1 MLGRDRLGLPKS
13 PLSRD
18 PPFPAATESSLRR
31 AASTVQRP
39 QEKGDVLYEQEMSVL
54 RRLTCVS
61 SRASA
66 RTRSGGTRAPVFV
79 RTRPSFCFS
88 HLDHRMAISDWEL
101 RKVKSAL
108 STVAKAW
115 SDGCASPDVLS
126 EWLTATRRLVE
137 AKQST
142 LSTWDCDKVI
152 SELNAFA
159 AALER
164 RPHDFCTVSPVRLC
178 LLWRAVPC
186 LPRADIPREQS
197 QVAYGTAFAE
207 KWFSELNKLHQGAV
221 RLALRQTSL
230 QGEELTRALP
240 RQQSAE
246 HSLAHGAHSQNSYK
260 LRRLRPW

>member
-1 MLGRDRLGLPKS
+1 
-13 PLSRD
+13 
-18 PPFPAATESSLRR
+18 
-31 AASTVQRP
+31 
-39 QEKGDVLYEQEMSVL
+39 
-54 RRLTCVS
+54 
-61 SRASA
+61 
-66 RTRSGGTRAPVFV
+66 
-79 RTRPSFCFS
+79 
-88 HLDHRMAISDWEL
+88 MAISDWEL

-152 SELNAFA
+152 SELKDFA

-164 RPHDFCTVSPVRLC
+164 RPHDFCTVSP
-178 LLWRAVPC
+178 
-186 LPRADIPREQS
+186 
-197 QVAYGTAFAE
+197 VAYGTAFAE
-207 KWFSELNKLHQGAV
+207 KWFSELNKLHQGA
-221 RLALRQTSL
+221 
-230 QGEELTRALP
+230 
-240 RQQSAE
+240 SAE